1 MYLSYTTVISD
12 GETLSTSYSARVLPF
27 FAARRESVVCCK
39 LLPVSMLTEGSSV
52 PVTPM
57 SSLVTLLVMSELPV
71 ILTSVAL
78 LLILNTRTPAS
89 CAVSEIS
96 TLIGTLRITVAR
108 LSELLAIMANQ
119 TAAAARNEKISKIVL
134 FSNTRKR
141 CFTSFLGFLDI
152 FAITSSP
159 SFCFSAR
166 RTYGARWKLLP
177 AE

>member
-1 MYLSYTTVISD
+1 MISD

-52 PVTPM
+52 AVTPM